1 MSTTSSKLTSQG
13 QISIPAKIRRKLG
26 LHPGSSVEWEQEGD
40 RVFVRR
46 ASRYTSEEIHRTVFQ
61 DSPAPRS
68 LAELKA
74 GVRQHIKSRHAR
86 D

>member
-26 LHPGSSVEWEQEGD
+26 LHPGSTVEWEEDGE

-46 ASRYTSEEIHRTVFQ
+46 AGRFTFEEIHRSVFQ
-61 DSPAPRS
+61 TAPTPRS

-74 GVRQHIKSRHAR
+74 GVRQHIKGRHAR